1 MPFPSIGDLPDP
13 RTEPRSPALQADSC
27 VYNRVNIVYTDSCV
41 YIERVE
47 GRRWGTWWESWW
59 VGCRCQQQHFCD
71 HPLLSSCSL
80 CRMEM
85 GDKDKTGVAD
95 GPCYPRALDS
105 KEEQKCLGKPLL
117 SLIPS
122 PHHLSSCESS
132 RKWGV

>member
-1 MPFPSIGDLPDP
+1 MGNGHHGGWD
-13 RTEPRSPALQADSC
+13 AD
-27 VYNRVNIVYTDSCV
+27 VNSSTSVI
-41 YIERVE
+41 I
-47 GRRWGTWWESWW
+47 
-59 VGCRCQQQHFCD
+59 
-71 HPLLSSCSL
+71 PLLSSCSL

-95 GPCYPRALDS
+95 RPCYPRALDS